1 MLAHRIRFPRLRD
14 LTSGSV
20 LLAAWLSSCAP
31 SGFQDEAQLQG
42 GVRILASSAD
52 PPYAA
57 PGQPVR
63 VSVLAYDG
71 RSQAAQSASPMHV
84 YWFPIVC
91 ENPTL
96 DEYYAC
102 FDQFAHPDAGPLGQ
116 VVSDDASSPSDAEA
130 EPDDGGDSDG
140 GDSAVTE
147 SGAMDSG
154 ASDAT
159 GIETS
164 VADTGAADAG
174 DAEASSDA
182 STNAAADGSTDAA
195 MAPGAPV
202 VSTFS
207 FVVPSDAVSS
217 HPASPGATPY
227 GLLVAFNF
235 ACAGQLTI
243 LPRGGNPQAPP
254 LGCADATGQLLGPD
268 SYVFGY
274 TRVYAYSPDAGAA
287 GTNTNPVVDCVDV
300 QGATPRAG
308 DNPGS
313 DAGSSGGACAGMA
326 PLEGT
331 MPSWSVPTVTI
342 PACAGDHTH
351 CPHIKVG
358 PHVTLASW
366 EPVANGLHEEIWA
379 DYYSTFGSFT
389 HDSTLLY
396 DPTAGLIGTPSATD
410 TEFDPPAAPA
420 SPDGYVWIVVHD
432 NRGGAA
438 WVTVPVHIGP

>member
-1 MLAHRIRFPRLRD
+1 MLARRIRFPRLRD

-20 LLAAWLSSCAP
+20 LFVAWLSSCAP

-42 GVRILASSAD
+42 GVRILGSSAD

-63 VSVLAYDG
+63 VDVLAYDG
-71 RSQAAQSASPMHV
+71 RSEADRSASPMHV

-102 FDQFAHPDAGPLGQ
+102 FDQFAHPEAGALGQ
-116 VVSDDASSPSDAEA
+116 VVSDDASTSADAES
-130 EPDDGGDSDG
+130 EP
-140 GDSAVTE
+140 E
-147 SGAMDSG
+147 
-154 ASDAT
+154 
-159 GIETS
+159 
-164 VADTGAADAG
+164 DAG
-174 DAEASSDA
+174 PGSGEASSDA
-182 STNAAADGSTDAA
+182 GATDTADGSTDA
-195 MAPGAPV
+195 PSGPSAPV
-202 VSTFS
+202 VSEFS
-207 FVVPSDAVSS
+207 FVVPSNAVSS
-217 HPASPGATPY
+217 HPASPGTTPY

-235 ACAGQLTI
+235 ACAGQLTT

-254 LGCADATGQLLGPD
+254 LGCADATGHPLGPD

-274 TRVYAYSPDAGAA
+274 TRVYAYSPDAGIA
-287 GTNTNPVVDCVDV
+287 GINSNPVVDCVDV
-300 QGATPRAG
+300 QGAAPRTGESPG
-308 DNPGS
+308 D
-313 DAGSSGGACAGMA
+313 DAGSSGGACSGMA

-331 MPSWSVPTVTI
+331 MPSWRVPTVTI
-342 PACAGDHTH
+342 PACAADHTQ
-351 CPHIKVG
+351 CPHIKIG
-358 PHVTLASW
+358 PHVTPASW

-410 TEFDPPAAPA
+410 TEFDPPPAPS

>member
-1 MLAHRIRFPRLRD
+1 M
-14 LTSGSV
+14 
-20 LLAAWLSSCAP
+20 SSCAP

-63 VSVLAYDG
+63 VDVLAYDG
-71 RSQAAQSASPMHV
+71 RSEADRSSSPMHV

-102 FDQFAHPDAGPLGQ
+102 FAQFAHPDAGVVGQ
-116 VVSDDASSPSDAEA
+116 VVSEDASSPSDAGS
-130 EPDDGGDSDG
+130 EPD
-140 GDSAVTE
+140 
-147 SGAMDSG
+147 GAG
-154 ASDAT
+154 T
-159 GIETS
+159 G
-164 VADTGAADAG
+164 
-174 DAEASSDA
+174 EASSDA
-182 STNAAADGSTDAA
+182 GASAAADGGIDATSG
-195 MAPGAPV
+195 PSAPV

-243 LPRGGNPQAPP
+243 LPLSGNPQASP

-274 TRVYAYSPDAGAA
+274 TRVYAYLPDAGTA
-287 GTNTNPVVDCVDV
+287 GVNTNPVVDCVDV
-300 QGATPRAG
+300 QGAALAG
-308 DNPGS
+308 GNLGDDSGS
-313 DAGSSGGACAGMA
+313 GGGACAGMVS
-326 PLEGT
+326 LEGT

-342 PACAGDHTH
+342 PACAADDTH
-351 CPHIKVG
+351 CPHIKIG
-358 PHVTLASW
+358 PHVTPASW

-389 HDSTLLY
+389 HDSTLIY

-410 TEFDPPAAPA
+410 TEFDPPPAPA